1 MHNILVT
8 GADGQLGREMRTLGA
23 ASRHRYFFT
32 DVADLDITDAN
43 AVRRFVENERIDAIV
58 NCAAYTN
65 VDKAEEEVETADR
78 INREA
83 VRNLAEAAKACGA
96 TLFHISTDYVFGGMG
111 NIPFREED
119 PTAPLGVYGKTK
131 LAGEE
136 AIVASG
142 CKHLVFRT
150 AWLYSP
156 YGRNFL
162 KTMLQLTADKPELQ
176 VVFDQ
181 VGTPTCAADL
191 ARVIFDRIESGDYAG
206 REGFYH
212 FSKEGVCSWYDFAHE
227 IAALAGH
234 TSCKIRPCHSAEFPS
249 KVQRP
254 NYSVL
259 DKTKIKTTFGID
271 IPTGGIRSYAVWQ
284 PSGKPKRTA
293 GSSRTTKIKQKSKY
307 MKRNILI
314 TGGAGFI
321 GSHVVRLFVNN
332 YPDYRIVNL
341 DKLTYAGNLANLRDI
356 ENAPNYTF
364 VKADICDYDT
374 IREVFRKYDIDGVI
388 HLAAESHVDRSIK
401 DPFTFARTNVMGTL
415 SCCRQPRNNGTAT
428 GRETLLSYFDRR
440 SIWCAAIRRHALHRG
455 NPLRS
460 PLPYSAAK
468 ARPTISC
475 GPTTT
480 PTACRRS

>member
-43 AVRRFVENERIDAIV
+43 TVRRFVENERIDAIV

-65 VDKAEEEVETADR
+65 VDKAEEEAETADR
-78 INREA
+78 INHEA
-83 VRNLAEAAKACGA
+83 VRNLAEAAKACDA
-96 TLFHISTDYVFGGMG
+96 TLFHISTDYVFGGVG
-111 NIPFREED
+111 NTPFREED
-119 PTAPLGVYGKTK
+119 PTAPLGMYGKTK

-212 FSKEGVCSWYDFAHE
+212 FSNEESAPGTISPMKSPRWQAIPPVRSVPATLRNFRPRCNDRIFRYSTRPKSKRHSES
-227 IAALAGH
+227 
-234 TSCKIRPCHSAEFPS
+234 TS
-249 KVQRP
+249 
-254 NYSVL
+254 
-259 DKTKIKTTFGID
+259 
-271 IPTGGIRSYAVWQ
+271 PTGGIRSYAVWQ

-293 GSSRTTKIKQKSKY
+293 GI
-307 MKRNILI
+307 IP
-314 TGGAGFI
+314 
-321 GSHVVRLFVNN
+321 NN
-332 YPDYRIVNL
+332 E
-341 DKLTYAGNLANLRDI
+341 K
-356 ENAPNYTF
+356 
-364 VKADICDYDT
+364 
-374 IREVFRKYDIDGVI
+374 
-388 HLAAESHVDRSIK
+388 
-401 DPFTFARTNVMGTL
+401 
-415 SCCRQPRNNGTAT
+415 
-428 GRETLLSYFDRR
+428 
-440 SIWCAAIRRHALHRG
+440 
-455 NPLRS
+455 
-460 PLPYSAAK
+460 
-468 ARPTISC
+468 
-475 GPTTT
+475 
-480 PTACRRS
+480 

>member
-65 VDKAEEEVETADR
+65 VDKAEEEAETADR
-78 INREA
+78 INHEA

-181 VGTPTCAADL
+181 VGTPTCVADL
-191 ARVIFDRIESGDYAG
+191 ACVIFDLSLIHISEP
-206 REGFYH
+206 
-212 FSKEGVCSWYDFAHE
+212 
-227 IAALAGH
+227 

-271 IPTGGIRSYAVWQ
+271 IPHWRDS
-284 PSGKPKRTA
+284 
-293 GSSRTTKIKQKSKY
+293 
-307 MKRNILI
+307 L
-314 TGGAGFI
+314 
-321 GSHVVRLFVNN
+321 VRCMA
-332 YPDYRIVNL
+332 
-341 DKLTYAGNLANLRDI
+341 TLR
-356 ENAPNYTF
+356 
-364 VKADICDYDT
+364 
-374 IREVFRKYDIDGVI
+374 
-388 HLAAESHVDRSIK
+388 
-401 DPFTFARTNVMGTL
+401 
-415 SCCRQPRNNGTAT
+415 
-428 GRETLLSYFDRR
+428 
-440 SIWCAAIRRHALHRG
+440 
-455 NPLRS
+455 
-460 PLPYSAAK
+460 
-468 ARPTISC
+468 
-475 GPTTT
+475 
-480 PTACRRS
+480 

>member
-43 AVRRFVENERIDAIV
+43 TVRRFVENERIDAIV

-83 VRNLAEAAKACGA
+83 VRNLAEAAKACDA
-96 TLFHISTDYVFGGMG
+96 TLFHISTDYVFGGVG
-111 NIPFREED
+111 NTPFREED
-119 PTAPLGVYGKTK
+119 PTAPLGMYGKTK

-156 YGRNFL
+156 YG
-162 KTMLQLTADKPELQ
+162 
-176 VVFDQ
+176 
-181 VGTPTCAADL
+181 ADL

-212 FSKEGVCSWYDFAHE
+212 FSNEGVCSWYDFAHE

-254 NYSVL
+254 NFSVL

-271 IPTGGIRSYAVWQ
+271 IPHWRDS
-284 PSGKPKRTA
+284 
-293 GSSRTTKIKQKSKY
+293 
-307 MKRNILI
+307 L
-314 TGGAGFI
+314 
-321 GSHVVRLFVNN
+321 VRCMA
-332 YPDYRIVNL
+332 
-341 DKLTYAGNLANLRDI
+341 TLR
-356 ENAPNYTF
+356 
-364 VKADICDYDT
+364 
-374 IREVFRKYDIDGVI
+374 
-388 HLAAESHVDRSIK
+388 
-401 DPFTFARTNVMGTL
+401 
-415 SCCRQPRNNGTAT
+415 
-428 GRETLLSYFDRR
+428 
-440 SIWCAAIRRHALHRG
+440 
-455 NPLRS
+455 
-460 PLPYSAAK
+460 
-468 ARPTISC
+468 
-475 GPTTT
+475 
-480 PTACRRS
+480 

>member
-43 AVRRFVENERIDAIV
+43 TVRRFVENERIDAIV

-83 VRNLAEAAKACGA
+83 VRNLAEAAKACDA
-96 TLFHISTDYVFGGMG
+96 TLFHISTDYVFGGVG
-111 NIPFREED
+111 NTPFREED
-119 PTAPLGVYGKTK
+119 PTAPLGMYGKTK

-212 FSKEGVCSWYDFAHE
+212 FSNEGVCSWYDFAHE

-234 TSCKIRPCHSAEFPS
+234 TSCKIPATLRNFRPRCNDRIFRYSTRPKSKRHSES
-249 KVQRP
+249 T
-254 NYSVL
+254 S
-259 DKTKIKTTFGID
+259 
-271 IPTGGIRSYAVWQ
+271 PTGGIRSYAVWQ

-293 GSSRTTKIKQKSKY
+293 GI
-307 MKRNILI
+307 IP
-314 TGGAGFI
+314 
-321 GSHVVRLFVNN
+321 NN
-332 YPDYRIVNL
+332 E
-341 DKLTYAGNLANLRDI
+341 K
-356 ENAPNYTF
+356 
-364 VKADICDYDT
+364 
-374 IREVFRKYDIDGVI
+374 
-388 HLAAESHVDRSIK
+388 
-401 DPFTFARTNVMGTL
+401 
-415 SCCRQPRNNGTAT
+415 
-428 GRETLLSYFDRR
+428 
-440 SIWCAAIRRHALHRG
+440 
-455 NPLRS
+455 
-460 PLPYSAAK
+460 
-468 ARPTISC
+468 
-475 GPTTT
+475 
-480 PTACRRS
+480 

>member
-43 AVRRFVENERIDAIV
+43 TVRRFVENERIDAIV

-83 VRNLAEAAKACGA
+83 VRNLAEAAKACDA
-96 TLFHISTDYVFGGMG
+96 TLFHISTDYVFGGVG
-111 NIPFREED
+111 NTPFREED
-119 PTAPLGVYGKTK
+119 PTAPLGMYGKTK

-212 FSKEGVCSWYDFAHE
+212 FSNEGVCSWYDFTVAIHR
-227 IAALAGH
+227 LAGITTCKVKPLH
-234 TSCKIRPCHSAEFPS
+234 TAEYPAKANRPA
-249 KVQRP
+249 
-254 NYSVL
+254 YSVL
-259 DKTKIKTTFGID
+259 DKTKIKTTF
-271 IPTGGIRSYAVWQ
+271 
-284 PSGKPKRTA
+284 
-293 GSSRTTKIKQKSKY
+293 
-307 MKRNILI
+307 
-314 TGGAGFI
+314 
-321 GSHVVRLFVNN
+321 
-332 YPDYRIVNL
+332 
-341 DKLTYAGNLANLRDI
+341 DI
-356 ENAPNYTF
+356 EIPHW
-364 VKADICDYDT
+364 
-374 IREVFRKYDIDGVI
+374 E
-388 HLAAESHVDRSIK
+388 ESLKQCLIK
-401 DPFTFARTNVMGTL
+401 LGMKN
-415 SCCRQPRNNGTAT
+415 
-428 GRETLLSYFDRR
+428 EE
-440 SIWCAAIRRHALHRG
+440 
-455 NPLRS
+455 
-460 PLPYSAAK
+460 
-468 ARPTISC
+468 
-475 GPTTT
+475 
-480 PTACRRS
+480 

>member
-43 AVRRFVENERIDAIV
+43 TVRRFVENERIDAIV

-83 VRNLAEAAKACGA
+83 VRNLAEAAKACDA
-96 TLFHISTDYVFGGMG
+96 TLFHISTDYVFGGVG
-111 NIPFREED
+111 NTPFREED
-119 PTAPLGVYGKTK
+119 PTAPLGMYGKTK

-156 YGRNFL
+156 CGRNFL

-212 FSKEGVCSWYDFAHE
+212 FSNEGVCSWYDFAHE

-234 TSCKIRPCHSAEFPS
+234 TSSCKIRPCHSAEFPS

-254 NYSVL
+254 NFSVL
-259 DKTKIKTTFGID
+259 DKTKIKTTFEID
-271 IPTGGIRSYAVWQ
+271 IPHWRDS
-284 PSGKPKRTA
+284 
-293 GSSRTTKIKQKSKY
+293 
-307 MKRNILI
+307 L
-314 TGGAGFI
+314 
-321 GSHVVRLFVNN
+321 VRCMA
-332 YPDYRIVNL
+332 
-341 DKLTYAGNLANLRDI
+341 TLR
-356 ENAPNYTF
+356 
-364 VKADICDYDT
+364 
-374 IREVFRKYDIDGVI
+374 
-388 HLAAESHVDRSIK
+388 
-401 DPFTFARTNVMGTL
+401 
-415 SCCRQPRNNGTAT
+415 
-428 GRETLLSYFDRR
+428 
-440 SIWCAAIRRHALHRG
+440 
-455 NPLRS
+455 
-460 PLPYSAAK
+460 
-468 ARPTISC
+468 
-475 GPTTT
+475 
-480 PTACRRS
+480 

>member
-43 AVRRFVENERIDAIV
+43 TVRRFVENERIDAIV

-83 VRNLAEAAKACGA
+83 VRNLAEAAKACDA
-96 TLFHISTDYVFGGMG
+96 TLFHISTDYVFGGTG
-111 NIPFREED
+111 NTPFRETD

-212 FSKEGVCSWYDFAHE
+212 FSNEGVCSWYDFAHE

-254 NYSVL
+254 NFSVL

-271 IPTGGIRSYAVWQ
+271 ILHWRDS
-284 PSGKPKRTA
+284 
-293 GSSRTTKIKQKSKY
+293 
-307 MKRNILI
+307 L
-314 TGGAGFI
+314 
-321 GSHVVRLFVNN
+321 VRCMA
-332 YPDYRIVNL
+332 
-341 DKLTYAGNLANLRDI
+341 TLR
-356 ENAPNYTF
+356 
-364 VKADICDYDT
+364 
-374 IREVFRKYDIDGVI
+374 
-388 HLAAESHVDRSIK
+388 
-401 DPFTFARTNVMGTL
+401 
-415 SCCRQPRNNGTAT
+415 
-428 GRETLLSYFDRR
+428 
-440 SIWCAAIRRHALHRG
+440 
-455 NPLRS
+455 
-460 PLPYSAAK
+460 
-468 ARPTISC
+468 
-475 GPTTT
+475 
-480 PTACRRS
+480 

>member
-136 AIVASG
+136 AIVTSG

-212 FSKEGVCSWYDFAHE
+212 FSNEGVCSWYDFAHE
-227 IAALAGH
+227 IAALV
-234 TSCKIRPCHSAEFPS
+234 TLPCCFEIAADSD
-249 KVQRP
+249 
-254 NYSVL
+254 Y
-259 DKTKIKTTFGID
+259 
-271 IPTGGIRSYAVWQ
+271 
-284 PSGKPKRTA
+284 TA
-293 GSSRTTKIKQKSKY
+293 RFK
-307 MKRNILI
+307 
-314 TGGAGFI
+314 
-321 GSHVVRLFVNN
+321 
-332 YPDYRIVNL
+332 
-341 DKLTYAGNLANLRDI
+341 
-356 ENAPNYTF
+356 
-364 VKADICDYDT
+364 
-374 IREVFRKYDIDGVI
+374 
-388 HLAAESHVDRSIK
+388 
-401 DPFTFARTNVMGTL
+401 
-415 SCCRQPRNNGTAT
+415 
-428 GRETLLSYFDRR
+428 
-440 SIWCAAIRRHALHRG
+440 
-455 NPLRS
+455 
-460 PLPYSAAK
+460 
-468 ARPTISC
+468 
-475 GPTTT
+475 
-480 PTACRRS
+480 

>member
-65 VDKAEEEVETADR
+65 VDKAEEEAETADR
-78 INREA
+78 INHEA

-181 VGTPTCAADL
+181 VGTPTCVADL
-191 ARVIFDRIESGDYAG
+191 ACVIFDRIESGDYAG

-212 FSKEGVCSWYDFAHE
+212 FSNEGVCSWFDFAHE

-234 TSCKIRPCHSAEFPS
+234 TSCKIRATLRNFRPRCNDRTIRYSTRPKSKRHSES
-249 KVQRP
+249 T
-254 NYSVL
+254 S
-259 DKTKIKTTFGID
+259 
-271 IPTGGIRSYAVWQ
+271 PTGGIRSYAVWQ

-293 GSSRTTKIKQKSKY
+293 GI
-307 MKRNILI
+307 IP
-314 TGGAGFI
+314 
-321 GSHVVRLFVNN
+321 NN
-332 YPDYRIVNL
+332 E
-341 DKLTYAGNLANLRDI
+341 K
-356 ENAPNYTF
+356 
-364 VKADICDYDT
+364 
-374 IREVFRKYDIDGVI
+374 
-388 HLAAESHVDRSIK
+388 
-401 DPFTFARTNVMGTL
+401 
-415 SCCRQPRNNGTAT
+415 
-428 GRETLLSYFDRR
+428 
-440 SIWCAAIRRHALHRG
+440 
-455 NPLRS
+455 
-460 PLPYSAAK
+460 
-468 ARPTISC
+468 
-475 GPTTT
+475 
-480 PTACRRS
+480 